1 MQKESSKTNKNTRLF
16 YSIVCI
22 SIIALGVI
30 VYFVTAK
37 PSNSVNK
44 STTVVETQ
52 AEDKQVQ
59 NAVTVKETEKQTTVT
74 QKTPTTKKEPVSMT
88 QGKTNTPYKSFYKYP
103 VGEKVQKNFSQ
114 ELAYDETMEDYR
126 SHAAVDFECKN
137 GTKVEAIND
146 GIVLSVKKDGMWGN
160 VVEIDHGGKLVA
172 IYKGL
177 ENVNVKKGDTVS
189 IGQSIGVVGT
199 IPCESAQESH
209 FHLETKLNSKF
220 VDPLE
225 VMSKNKE

>member
-74 QKTPTTKKEPVSMT
+74 QKRRRQKKNLF
-88 QGKTNTPYKSFYKYP
+88 Q
-103 VGEKVQKNFSQ
+103 
-114 ELAYDETMEDYR
+114 
-126 SHAAVDFECKN
+126 
-137 GTKVEAIND
+137 
-146 GIVLSVKKDGMWGN
+146 
-160 VVEIDHGGKLVA
+160 
-172 IYKGL
+172 
-177 ENVNVKKGDTVS
+177 
-189 IGQSIGVVGT
+189 
-199 IPCESAQESH
+199 
-209 FHLETKLNSKF
+209 
-220 VDPLE
+220 
-225 VMSKNKE
+225 